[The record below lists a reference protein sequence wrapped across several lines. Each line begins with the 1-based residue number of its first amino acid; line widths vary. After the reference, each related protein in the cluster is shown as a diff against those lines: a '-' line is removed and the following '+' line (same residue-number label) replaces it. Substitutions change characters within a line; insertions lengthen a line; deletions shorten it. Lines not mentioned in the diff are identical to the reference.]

1 MEGGFR
7 LAALLVVIHTRHT
20 AGMIP
25 SPDRPIIMERTQTLG
40 FVLIFV
46 VLVAWI
52 WLNTPPP
59 DAAQRRAASP
69 AADSGALKRESP
81 VVAPPQQFDAGTV
94 DKTGRY
100 FRGRDTG
107 VVRTITVETDLFR
120 AQLSTKGAAITAW
133 ELKQHETWDRHPVQ
147 MVDRASGDFG
157 ILFGTMDGKTL
168 VSRDLFF
175 DATPSTQWVRLDQ
188 NNFEFE
194 MTFTLPASN
203 GGMLRKVYRFRNGTY
218 GADVRYEFQGLGSVI
233 ANYEYQITWDHGVP
247 FAERNS
253 VDEASHAGAYAY
265 AGNELTKIDA
275 STIGEPV
282 TRTLGGKVDWV
293 AVRNK
298 YFGVAFIPQGIVSEG
313 AVLEG
318 HRTTER
324 DNGVLEHYAVALR
337 MPFTATAI
345 ETASVRLFIGPLDID
360 VLRSYDVGLESIMSL
375 GWAWLIRPIAEW
387 VFLPL
392 FRGIHYLVPNWGLVI
407 ILFSVVVKILLHPL
421 TRASMRSM
429 KKMQALQPLMEEIK
443 EKHKDDPAKTN
454 QAVMNLY
461 KEYGVNPAGGCLP
474 ILLQLP
480 IMYALFVMFQSIVE
494 LRHAEFIWWIT
505 DLSVPDVLVTLPF
518 HIPIFGFSEVSGI
531 ALLMGI
537 TMFIQQKMTVKDP
550 RQKMMVWLM
559 PIMMT
564 LLFNSFPSGLNL
576 YYAVFNVL
584 SIGQQMW
591 TNRQDDE
598 PLRKVEP
605 KKKRGGGIFR
615 YAKDL
620 PRLKR

>member
-1 MEGGFR
+1 
-7 LAALLVVIHTRHT
+7 
-20 AGMIP
+20 
-25 SPDRPIIMERTQTLG
+25 MERTQTLG

-59 DAAQRRAASP
+59 APPDQRTATAQVDSAAPKAAPSP
-69 AADSGALKRESP
+69 LI
-81 VVAPPQQFDAGTV
+81 VAPRDTGIT
-94 DKTGRY
+94 DKTGRF
-100 FRGRDTG
+100 FRGRDNGTPQ
-107 VVRTITVETDLFR
+107 TITIETDLFR
-120 AQLSTKGAAITAW
+120 AELSTKGASIKSW
-133 ELKQHETWDRHPVQ
+133 ELKGHDTWDRHPVQ
-147 MVDRASGDFG
+147 MVDRSSGDFG

-168 VSRDLFF
+168 SSRDLFF
-175 DATPSTQWVRLDQ
+175 NAAPGARSVRLDA

-194 MTFTLPASN
+194 IIFTLPASN
-203 GGMLRKVYRFRNGTY
+203 GGALRKVYRFRNDRH
-218 GADVRYEFQGLGSVI
+218 GADVRYEFADLGSVI
-233 ANYEYQITWDHGVP
+233 ANYEYQITWDRGVP

-253 VDEASHAGAYAY
+253 VDEAGHAAAYAY
-265 AGNELTKIDA
+265 AGSELTKIDA
-275 STIGEPV
+275 SSIGEPV
-282 TRTLGGKVDWV
+282 SRSLGGRVDWV
-293 AVRNK
+293 AMRNK
-298 YFGVAFIPQGIVSEG
+298 YFGVAFIPQGSASEG

-324 DNGVLEHYAVALR
+324 DNGVLEHYEMALR
-337 MPFTATAI
+337 MPYTATAV

-360 VLRSYDVGLESIMSL
+360 VLRSYGVGLESIMSL
-375 GWAWLIRPIAEW
+375 GWTWLIRPIAEW
-387 VFLPL
+387 AFLPL
-392 FRGIHYLVPNWGLVI
+392 FRGIHYFIPNWGMVI
-407 ILFSVVVKILLHPL
+407 ILFSLIVKVLLHPL
-421 TRASMRSM
+421 TRASMKSM
-429 KKMQALQPLMEEIK
+429 KKMQSLQPLMEEIK
-443 EKHKDDPAKTN
+443 EKHKDDPAKMN

-494 LRHAEFIWWIT
+494 LRHAEFVWWIT
-505 DLSVPDVLVTLPF
+505 DLSVPDVLFTLPF
-518 HIPIFGFSEVSGI
+518 HVPLFGFSEVSGI

-537 TMFIQQKMTVKDP
+537 TMFVQQKMTVKDP

-576 YYAVFNVL
+576 YYTVFNVL

-615 YAKDL
+615 YAKDM

>member
-1 MEGGFR
+1 
-7 LAALLVVIHTRHT
+7 
-20 AGMIP
+20 
-25 SPDRPIIMERTQTLG
+25 MERTQTLG

-59 DAAQRRAASP
+59 DAAQQRPAAST
-69 AADSGALKRESP
+69 ADTTVAKREIPLAAAPAP
-81 VVAPPQQFDAGTV
+81 VDTSAA
-94 DKTGRY
+94 DKTGRF
-100 FRGRDTG
+100 FRGRDAG
-107 VVRTITVETDLFR
+107 KPRTITIETDLFR
-120 AQLSTKGAAITAW
+120 AELSTKGAAITAW
-133 ELKQHETWDRHPVQ
+133 ELKHHETWDRHPVQ
-147 MVDRASGDFG
+147 MVDRTAGDFG

-168 VSRDLFF
+168 ASRDLFF
-175 DATPSTQWVRLDQ
+175 DPTPGVWSVRVDE
-188 NNFEFE
+188 NNFKFE
-194 MTFTLPASN
+194 IVFTLPASN
-203 GGMLRKVYRFRNGTY
+203 GGALRKVYRFRNDTY
-218 GADVRYEFQGLGSVI
+218 GADVRYEFQNLGAVI

-253 VDEASHAGAYAY
+253 VDEANHAAAYAY
-265 AGNELTKIDA
+265 AGNELTTLDA
-275 STIGEPV
+275 SSVGEPV
-282 TRTLGGKVDWV
+282 THSLGGKVDWV

-298 YFGVAFIPQGIVSEG
+298 YFGVAFIPQGIASEG

-337 MPFTATAI
+337 MPFTATAV
-345 ETASVRLFIGPLDID
+345 ETASVRLFVGPLDID
-360 VLRSYDVGLESIMSL
+360 VLRSYGVGLESIMSL
-375 GWAWLIRPIAEW
+375 GWTWIIRPIAEW

-392 FRGIHYLVPNWGLVI
+392 FRGIHYFIPNWGLVI
-407 ILFSVVVKILLHPL
+407 ILFSVIVKVLLHPL
-421 TRASMRSM
+421 TRASMKSM

-443 EKHKDDPAKTN
+443 EKHKDDPAKMN

-494 LRHAEFIWWIT
+494 LRHAEFFWWIT
-505 DLSVPDVLVTLPF
+505 DLSVPDVLFTLPF
-518 HIPIFGFSEVSGI
+518 HVPLFGFSEVSGI

-615 YAKDL
+615 YAKDM

>member
-1 MEGGFR
+1 
-7 LAALLVVIHTRHT
+7 
-20 AGMIP
+20 
-25 SPDRPIIMERTQTLG
+25 MERTQTLG

-59 DAAQRRAASP
+59 APTDAPPTATLT
-69 AADSGALKRESP
+69 DS
-81 VVAPPQQFDAGTV
+81 VAPKSGPRMPERAVVPDTTTA
-94 DKTGRY
+94 DKTGRF

-107 VVRTITVETDLFR
+107 ASQTITIETDHFR
-120 AQLSTKGAAITAW
+120 AELSTRGAAIRMW
-133 ELKQHETWDRHPVQ
+133 ELKGHETWDRHPVQ
-147 MVDRASGDFG
+147 MVDRAFGDFG

-168 VSRDLFF
+168 ASRDLEFNVSPG
-175 DATPSTQWVRLDQ
+175 TRSVRLDE

-194 MTFTLPASN
+194 LIFTLPASN
-203 GGMLRKVYRFRNGTY
+203 GGALRKIYRFRNDTY
-218 GADVRYEFQGLGSVI
+218 GADVRFELVNLGAVI
-233 ANYEYQITWDHGVP
+233 SNYEYQITWDHGVP

-253 VDEASHAGAYAY
+253 VDEAGFSAAYAY
-265 AGNELTKIDA
+265 AGNELTEIDA
-275 STIGEPV
+275 SSLTEPV
-282 TRTLGGKVDWV
+282 TRSMSGKVDWV
-293 AVRNK
+293 GTRNK
-298 YFGVAFIPQGIVSEG
+298 YFGVAIIPQSPATEG
-313 AVLEG
+313 AVLDG
-318 HRTTER
+318 HRTSAA
-324 DNGVLEHYAVALR
+324 DDGFVEHYALALR
-337 MPFTATAI
+337 MPYTASAA

-360 VLRSYDVGLESIMSL
+360 VLRSYGVGLEGMMSL

-392 FRGIHYLVPNWGLVI
+392 FRGIHYLIPNWGIVI
-407 ILFSVVVKILLHPL
+407 ILFSILIKLLLHPL
-421 TRASMRSM
+421 TRSSM
-429 KKMQALQPLMEEIK
+429 KSMKRMQALQPMMEEIK
-443 EKHKDDPAKTN
+443 EKHKDDPAKMN

-480 IMYALFVMFQSIVE
+480 IMYALYAMFRSIVE
-494 LRHAEFIWWIT
+494 LRHAHFVSWIT
-505 DLSVPDVLVTLPF
+505 DLSVPDVLFTLPF
-518 HIPIFGFSEVSGI
+518 HVPLFGISEVSGI

-550 RQKMMVWLM
+550 RQKMMVWMM

-605 KKKRGGGIFR
+605 KKKRSGGIFR
-615 YAKDL
+615 YAKDM

>member
-1 MEGGFR
+1 
-7 LAALLVVIHTRHT
+7 
-20 AGMIP
+20 
-25 SPDRPIIMERTQTLG
+25 MERTQTLG

-52 WLNTPPP
+52 WLNTPTTPPP
-59 DAAQRRAASP
+59 DERATAAH
-69 AADSGALKRESP
+69 ADSAKKEAPL
-81 VVAPPQQFDAGTV
+81 APPPSAPLSVRDTIPG
-94 DKTGRY
+94 DRTGRF

-107 VVRTITVETDLFR
+107 KERIIVVETDLFR
-120 AQLSTKGAAITAW
+120 AELTTRGAAIRTW
-133 ELKQHETWDRHPVQ
+133 ELKQHRTWDNHPIQ
-147 MVDRASGDFG
+147 MVDRTAGDFG
-157 ILFGTMDGKTL
+157 LLFGTMDGKTL
-168 VSRDLFF
+168 ASRDLLF
-175 DATPSTQWVRLDQ
+175 DAPVNARDVRLDE

-194 MTFTLPASN
+194 IIFVLPASN
-203 GGMLRKVYRFRNGTY
+203 GGSLRKSYRFRNDTH
-218 GADVRYEFQGLGSVI
+218 GADVRYELVNLTSVVS
-233 ANYEYQITWDHGVP
+233 NYEYQITWDHGVP

-253 VDEASHAGAYAY
+253 VDEAGFAAAYAS
-265 AGNELTKIDA
+265 AGSELTEIDA
-275 STIGEPV
+275 GSLTEPV
-282 TRTLGGKVDWV
+282 TRSLSGKVDWV
-293 AVRNK
+293 ATRNK
-298 YFGVAFIPQGIVSEG
+298 YFGVAVIPISPAPEG

-318 HRTTER
+318 HRTAAP
-324 DNGVLEHYAVALR
+324 DQGVVEHYSIAVR
-337 MPFTATAI
+337 MPFTASAV

-360 VLRSYDVGLESIMSL
+360 VLRSYGVGLESTMSL

-392 FRGIHYLVPNWGLVI
+392 FRGIHYFIPNWGIVI
-407 ILFSVVVKILLHPL
+407 ILFSIIVKILLHPL
-421 TRASMRSM
+421 TKSSMKSM
-429 KKMQALQPLMEEIK
+429 KKMQALQPMMEEIK
-443 EKHKDDPAKTN
+443 EKYKDDPTKMN

-480 IMYALFVMFQSIVE
+480 IMYALYAMFRSVID
-494 LRHAEFIWWIT
+494 LRHAEFVGWIT

-518 HIPIFGFSEVSGI
+518 HLPLFGFSEVSGI

-537 TMFIQQKMTVKDP
+537 TMFVQQKMSVKDP
-550 RQKMMVWLM
+550 RQKMMVWMM

-564 LLFNSFPSGLNL
+564 LVFNSFPSGLNL

-591 TNRQDDE
+591 TNRRDGE

-605 KKKRGGGIFR
+605 KKKRSGGIFR
-615 YAKDL
+615 YAKDM